1 VSDDKYVDE
10 LSQAAQ
16 RAGNIVTEHVD
27 SIIADAKRRADQI
40 REDAERDAELT
51 KREAMDSA
59 SRVFQSIQTLER
71 PLGELVETLRFEMD
85 RVGRELDGQVGSHN
99 GPAIESTATDD
110 DSVDDT
116 EGETARPETEVDGGS
131 DEESVAADSE
141 VELDEESP
149 AADSEVA
156 LDAESL
162 DAESDGEPD
171 AESLATDSGVAPE
184 PAADSDVAASEPDPE
199 AAPPAEPDPES
210 WSPPE
215 DSDPAPEL
223 EAEEPPPGEEPRLV
237 AESDQP
243 AESDTAAESDTPAEA
258 DPAAQPEWHS
268 PPAAAATSSPGKAKR
283 WLTSRFGGDGETK
296 GVFISSQGHCAV
308 CQKTFMA
315 GSREALDLS
324 GWRVNGDVGLCPEC
338 QSNGWQLPQD
348 ATLPY
353 RRGGGG

>member
-16 RAGNIVTEHVD
+16 RAGNIVTEHID

-40 REDAERDAELT
+40 REDADRDAALT

-71 PLGELVETLRFEMD
+71 PLGELVETLRFEMN
-85 RVGRELDGQVGSHN
+85 RVGREFDGQVGSQN
-99 GPAIESTATDD
+99 GTAIESTATDD
-110 DSVDDT
+110 DTADDA
-116 EGETARPETEVDGGS
+116 EDETTRSEAEVDGEPE
-131 DEESVAADSE
+131 EESPAPDVDGESGGESLAADSDVKPDEEPPATDAE

-149 AADSEVA
+149 AADSDGEPG
-156 LDAESL
+156 AESL
-162 DAESDGEPD
+162 V
-171 AESLATDSGVAPE
+171 TDSGVAPE
-184 PAADSDVAASEPDPE
+184 PAADSGVAASEPDPE
-199 AAPPAEPDPES
+199 AAAPAEPDPES
-210 WSPPE
+210 LLQPGA
-215 DSDPAPEL
+215 SDPGSKP
-223 EAEEPPPGEEPRLV
+223 EAEEHPPGDEPGPV
-237 AESDQP
+237 
-243 AESDTAAESDTPAEA
+243 AESDTPAEA
-258 DPAAQPEWHS
+258 DPAAEPEWHS

-315 GSREALDLS
+315 GSKEALDLS

-353 RRGGGG
+353 RRGGG

>member
-1 VSDDKYVDE
+1 MSDDKYVDE
-10 LSQAAQ
+10 LSQAAR
-16 RAGNIVTEHVD
+16 RAGNIVTEHID
-27 SIIADAKRRADQI
+27 SIIADAERRADQI
-40 REDAERDAELT
+40 REDADRDAALT

-59 SRVFQSIQTLER
+59 SRVIQSIQTLER
-71 PLGELVETLRFEMD
+71 PLGELVKTLRFEMD
-85 RVGRELDGQVGSHN
+85 RVGRELDGQVGSQN

-110 DSVDDT
+110 DTADDA
-116 EGETARPETEVDGGS
+116 EGETTRSEAEVDDEPG
-131 DEESVAADSE
+131 EESLAPDAE
-141 VELDEESP
+141 GEPP
-149 AADSEVA
+149 AADS
-156 LDAESL
+156 S
-162 DAESDGEPD
+162 EPD

-199 AAPPAEPDPES
+199 A
-210 WSPPE
+210 
-215 DSDPAPEL
+215 
-223 EAEEPPPGEEPRLV
+223 
-237 AESDQP
+237 
-243 AESDTAAESDTPAEA
+243 TPAEA
-258 DPAAQPEWHS
+258 DPAAQAERHS
-268 PPAAAATSSPGKAKR
+268 PPAAATTPSSGGKAKR